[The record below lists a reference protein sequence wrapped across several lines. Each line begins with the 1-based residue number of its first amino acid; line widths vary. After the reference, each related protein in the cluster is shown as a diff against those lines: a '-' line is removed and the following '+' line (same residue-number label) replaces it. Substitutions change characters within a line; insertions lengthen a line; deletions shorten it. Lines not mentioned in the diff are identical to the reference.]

1 MIGNIDNNDPDL
13 DETVDEALDDDDLDD
28 DPLDDDALDEDSDD
42 DDAPDFGGDTLV
54 DIAGELDVDDL
65 VAKLDATD
73 PKEIARRRAVRR
85 RLEELRE
92 QRMQD
97 LDSTFDFNLDDDP

>member
-1 MIGNIDNNDPDL
+1 MTGDIDNDPDL
-13 DETVDEALDDDDLDD
+13 DETVDDALDDDDLDD
-28 DPLDDDALDEDSDD
+28 DLDDDALDDDSDGA
-42 DDAPDFGGDTLV
+42 DAPDFGGDTLV

-73 PKEIARRRAVRR
+73 PNEIARRRAVRR

>member
-1 MIGNIDNNDPDL
+1 MTGDIDDDDPDL
-13 DETVDEALDDDDLDD
+13 DETVDDTLDDDDLDD
-28 DPLDDDALDEDSDD
+28 DLDDDSLDGDSDD

-73 PKEIARRRAVRR
+73 PNEIARRRAVRR